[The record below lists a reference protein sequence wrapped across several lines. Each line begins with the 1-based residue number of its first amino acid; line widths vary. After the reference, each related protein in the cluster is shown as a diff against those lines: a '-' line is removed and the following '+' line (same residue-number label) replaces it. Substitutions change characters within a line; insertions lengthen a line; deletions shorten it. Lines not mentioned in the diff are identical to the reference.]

1 MNTARSLE
9 SIVRK
14 RPVQQVLRTVYFA
27 LTLFFVC
34 EAARLF
40 IHRKPVLVL
49 GGLACTAYCAGRL
62 VEGLWQFSDRLTK
75 WQTSARR
82 LESDVEVAHE
92 QR

>member
-1 MNTARSLE
+1 MNTALFLG

-14 RPVQQVLRTVYFA
+14 RPVQQVLRIVYFA

-40 IHRKPVLVL
+40 LHRKPVLVL

-62 VEGLWQFSDRLTK
+62 VEGLWQFSGRLMK
-75 WQTSARR
+75 WLTSASR
-82 LESDVEVAHE
+82 LESEVEVAHE